1 MHCRGTYILKGLTE
15 TEEGLEDFEF
25 DSSLEKEFGK

>member
-1 MHCRGTYILKGLTE
+1 MYILKGLTE

-25 DSSLEKEFGK
+25 DFILEMEFGK